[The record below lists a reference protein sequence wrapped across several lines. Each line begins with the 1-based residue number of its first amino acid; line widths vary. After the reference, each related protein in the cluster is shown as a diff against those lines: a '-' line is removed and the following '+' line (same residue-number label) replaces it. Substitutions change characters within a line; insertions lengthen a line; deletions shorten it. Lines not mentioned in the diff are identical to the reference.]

1 MPADDLTI
9 NVRQIAGYSAVAQAS
24 QTMALLVQVAG
35 LGSAYA
41 SISPQDLVGTALATG
56 GDMSVGG
63 VLSAQAF
70 MGGSAQFTNAAASI
84 LNAQT
89 ACILNLNA
97 THGSIGGIPIASI
110 ADVAAT
116 VTSFNFRNGAVM
128 LELGDIICAGGAPIA
143 SPFFWGDP
151 RAPNPAPDSNSNTI
165 ATTSWVN
172 SSLATMTLEFAP
184 LDSPNF
190 TGVPTAPTA
199 PLGSTDG
206 QLATTAFVANAIASG
221 VAGVA
226 SFNSRTGA
234 VVLTAAD
241 IIGAGGAPL
250 ASPTFTGVPAAA
262 TAALGTSTTQLAT
275 TAFVQAAIASGTS
288 GVSSF
293 NTRQGAVTLTTADI
307 TGAGGA
313 LAASTVASFNGRSG
327 AVNLIANDISAAS
340 GALLSSPAFTGL
352 PTAPTPP
359 AADNSTRI
367 ATTAFVASMTGF
379 APIASP
385 AFTGIPTAPTASFG
399 TNTTQL
405 ATTAFVEA
413 AVTGSTAGVAS
424 FNNRSGAVTF
434 LANDLTAVGG
444 ALLASPALTGTP
456 TAPTAPAGTSTT
468 QLATTAFVQGLLTS
482 PAITGNAVITGVAP
496 GPALLV
502 TGVPAGNTS
511 GLQVTGGIQCQN
523 NLTMSPGSSIVPS
536 NFGIQ
541 GVTNGSAATAGAV
554 GELAQASLNVNVSW
568 STNQNGASFT
578 LAAGDWDIWGSFNSN
593 APQAGNQMTSVFV
606 LINRAGVAQSIYS
619 LSATFPAQAQIA
631 GMIPAFNAS
640 LTAATTFTIVTNFG
654 GGGGAGFSVG
664 TTLYARRRR

>member
-9 NVRQIAGYSAVAQAS
+9 NVRQISGYGAVAQAS

-70 MGGSAQFTNAAASI
+70 MGGSGQFTNVAASI

-89 ACILNLNA
+89 ACILNFNA
-97 THGSIGGIPIASI
+97 TNGSIGGIPIASI

-116 VTSFNFRNGAVM
+116 VTSFNFRTGAVM

-143 SPFFWGDP
+143 SPYFWGDP
-151 RAPNPAPDSNSNTI
+151 RAPNPAPDSNSNSI

-172 SSLATMTLEFAP
+172 SSLATMTLDFAP

-199 PLGSTDG
+199 ALGSTDG

-226 SFNSRTGA
+226 SFNTRTGA
-234 VVLTAAD
+234 VVLTTAD
-241 IIGAGGAPL
+241 VTAAGGAPL

-293 NTRQGAVTLTTADI
+293 NTRQGAVVLTTADI
-307 TGAGGA
+307 TGVGGA
-313 LAASTVASFNGRSG
+313 LAASTVATFNGRSG
-327 AVNLIANDISAAS
+327 AVNLIANDISGAS
-340 GALLSSPAFTGL
+340 GALLASPAFTGL
-352 PTAPTPP
+352 PTAPTPT
-359 AADNSTRI
+359 AGDNSTRI

-379 APIASP
+379 APLASP
-385 AFTGIPTAPTASFG
+385 AFTGVPTAPTASFG

-413 AVTGSTAGVAS
+413 AVTGSTAGVSS
-424 FNNRSGAVTF
+424 FNSRSGAVTL
-434 LANDLTAVGG
+434 LANDISSAGG
-444 ALLASPALTGTP
+444 ALLASPALTGAP
-456 TAPTAPAGTSTT
+456 TAPTATGGTSTT
-468 QLATTAFVQGLLTS
+468 QLATTAFVMAALAAGAVTSFNTRVGAVTLTAADVS
-482 PAITGNAVITGVAP
+482 AAG
-496 GPALLV
+496 GPY
-502 TGVPAGNTS
+502 
-511 GLQVTGGIQCQN
+511 Q
-523 NLTMSPGSSIVPS
+523 PS
-536 NFGIQ
+536 T
-541 GVTNGSAATAGAV
+541 GVTNASNAAAGQV
-554 GELAQASLNVNVSW
+554 GEFLTVTSTALGVTWGAAQTFV
-568 STNQNGASFT
+568 T
-578 LAAGDWDIWGSFNSN
+578 LALTAGDWDVWGDFDFTQTGSTTTIASY
-593 APQAGNQMTSVFV
+593 AAG
-606 LINRAGVAQSIYS
+606 L
-619 LSATFPAQAQIA
+619 
-631 GMIPAFNAS
+631 S
-640 LTAATTFTIVTNFG
+640 LTSTFGARFVAAATPGYPLGGGLNALVPLLRVNVAATTPVNLICQFSG
-654 GGGGAGFSVG
+654 GLGGTPTCVAQIN
-664 TTLYARRRR
+664 ARRRR